1 MQRKKK
7 SNKQESSHFW
17 WLRTMLTQR
26 KKTWG
31 FTLIELL
38 VSMLIGSIV
47 VSGILMFV
55 VQLSETD
62 RKELALTQ
70 TERDMS
76 FALDYMSSELKEA
89 IYVYENECLGTTPR
103 GTANT
108 DGYCPGLR
116 PFLNLPSGVEPV
128 LAFWKIEP
136 LPYTPDDPLPDNCNS
151 FSATATPP
159 TTSQQDCLN
168 VLLNRSSYTFVVY
181 GIRRTPSGQRW
192 LGPSQITRYQL
203 RQYQTVRTL
212 SQTTGYVD
220 PTNQGV
226 TFSSWPNVYSTGAR
240 APGLSNPNLSE
251 DVLVDLVDWQT
262 DVAFKDWDTS
272 LPGIQGCPEP
282 ISPRPTDSRQLTY
295 SFSYPQ
301 LPNVPN
307 DGTSPITT
315 SFSACIRRPQSGQ
328 TQDVFVN
335 IRGNAVRRAGLPDNR
350 NPAYL
355 PAVSAQV
362 QSRSVFIRNPTK

>member
-1 MQRKKK
+1 MQRPKKYT
-7 SNKQESSHFW
+7 KQESFPYW
-17 WLRTMLTQR
+17 WLRTMRTQR

-38 VSMLIGSIV
+38 VSMLISSIV

-62 RKELALTQ
+62 RRELGLTQ
-70 TERDMS
+70 TQRDMS
-76 FALDYMSSELKEA
+76 FALDYISSELKEA
-89 IYVYENECLGTTPR
+89 IYVYENECLGTTAR
-103 GTANT
+103 GTPNT

-116 PFLNLPSGVEPV
+116 PFLNLPTGVEPV
-128 LAFWKIEP
+128 LAFWKIEA
-136 LPYTPDDPLPDNCNS
+136 LPYTPDDPLPTSCNVS
-151 FSATATPP
+151 TPP
-159 TTSQQDCLN
+159 TPSQQDCLN

-181 GIRRTPSGQRW
+181 GIRPTPSGQNW
-192 LGPSQITRYQL
+192 IGPAQVTRYQL

-212 SQTTGYVD
+212 TQTVGYVD

-226 TFSSWPNVYSTGAR
+226 TFGSWPNVYTTGSR

-251 DVLVDLVDWQT
+251 DVLVDLVDNG
-262 DVAFKDWDTS
+262 KDAVPACIEPVNP
-272 LPGIQGCPEP
+272 LPIG
-282 ISPRPTDSRQLTY
+282 QLSTY
-295 SFSYPQ
+295 SQSPNSQ
-301 LPNVPN
+301 LL
-307 DGTSPITT
+307 TT
-315 SFSACIRRPQSGQ
+315 VNSSFYACIRRPQSGQ
-328 TQDVFVN
+328 TQDVFVH
-335 IRGNAVRRAGLPDNR
+335 IRGNAVKRAGLPDNR